1 MPTFIIAY
9 DAKADSNKKNPLSDV
24 ISKLGQN
31 WHEVGTTVVL
41 HSDEHTVEQLRDL
54 LLPYVGDGGKLLVV
68 KSGVEHAAAG
78 LDERE
83 AELLKRM
90 L

>member
-9 DAKADSNKKNPLSDV
+9 DAKAANNGGNPLSRV
-24 ISKLGQN
+24 ISKLGQY

-41 HSDEHTVEQLRDL
+41 HSDEHTVAQLRDL
-54 LLPYVGDGGKLLVV
+54 LLPHVGDGGKLLVV
-68 KSGVEHAAAG
+68 KSGVEHAAVG
-78 LDERE
+78 LEPHE
-83 AELLKRM
+83 ADLLKRM